1 MPTTYLTHATLVLP
15 DQILADSALL
25 IDDGHIVAIEP
36 DAGTVPGHANE
47 VDLRGHTVM
56 PGLIDVHC
64 DAIEKEAEPRAGVL
78 FPLDFAVAQ
87 VDRRNA
93 AAGITTPY
101 HALSFASNHFGV
113 RNNDTA
119 AELVRAVA
127 VFGAHSLVDNR
138 IHVRYEVTDP
148 AAVPVLEA
156 LMDEGVVDLLSVM
169 DHSPGQ
175 GQFKTL
181 DAYVSYMMGNHGMT
195 REEAADAAAQKRAR
209 LDGASERVDRLLARA
224 RAHGIPT
231 ASHDD
236 DSPQRIAAMHALG
249 VRMSEFPINVETARA
264 ATEVALPTILGAP
277 NVLRG
282 KSQSGSM
289 RALDGI
295 LAGVASILCS
305 DYQPSTLIAAAF
317 AAARL
322 ADLPLDRALALV
334 TSNPAD
340 ACGLDDRGRLRVG
353 ARADV
358 IAVAAVA
365 GQPLVTHTWSA
376 GRLVF
381 AAGYPLAP
389 RIAVGAGRD
398 QTTDQK
404 ADQKAGHEA
413 ALT

>member
-1 MPTTYLTHATLVLP
+1 MSTTYLTHATLVLP
-15 DQILADSALL
+15 DRVLHDSAML
-25 IDDGHIVAIEP
+25 IADGQIAAIEP
-36 DAGTVPGHANE
+36 ASAPADAE
-47 VDLRGHTVM
+47 VINLRGHTVM

-64 DAIEKEAEPRAGVL
+64 DAIEKETEPRANVL

-101 HALSFASNHFGV
+101 HALSFASNQFGV
-113 RNNDTA
+113 RNNETA
-119 AELVRAVA
+119 ATLVRTVA
-127 VFGAHSLVDNR
+127 AYRAHSLVDNR
-138 IHVRYEVTDP
+138 IHCRYEVTDN
-148 AAVPVLEA
+148 AAVPVLEM
-156 LMDEGVVDLLSVM
+156 LMAEGVVDLLSVM

-181 DAYVSYMMGNHGMT
+181 DAYLSYMMGNHGMS
-195 REEAADAAAQKRAR
+195 REEAADAAAKKSAE
-209 LDGASERVDRLLARA
+209 LAGATERVNRLVSK
-224 RAHGIPT
+224 AHELGIPT

-249 VRMSEFPINVETARA
+249 VRMSEFPINVETAQA
-264 ATEVALPTILGAP
+264 ASAHALPTILGAP

-289 RALDGI
+289 RAIDAI
-295 LAGVASILCS
+295 HAGVGHILCS

-317 AAARL
+317 AASRL

-340 ACGLDDRGRLRVG
+340 ACLLDDRGRLAPG
-353 ARADV
+353 KRADV
-358 IAVAAVA
+358 IAVGSVA

-381 AAGYPLAP
+381 AAGYPMVQPAAP
-389 RIAVGAGRD
+389 RATEMQAVA
-398 QTTDQK
+398 
-404 ADQKAGHEA
+404 
-413 ALT
+413 

>member
-1 MPTTYLTHATLVLP
+1 MSTTYLTHATLVLP
-15 DQILADSALL
+15 DRVLHDSALL
-25 IDDGHIVAIEP
+25 IADGQIAAIEP
-36 DAGTVPGHANE
+36 ESAPAHAN
-47 VDLRGHTVM
+47 VIDLRGHTVM

-64 DAIEKEAEPRAGVL
+64 DAIEKEAEPRANVL

-101 HALSFASNHFGV
+101 HALSFASNQFGV

-119 AELVRAVA
+119 ATLVRTVA
-127 VFGAHSLVDNR
+127 EYRKHSLVDNR
-138 IHVRYEVTDP
+138 IHCRYEVTDA
-148 AAVPVLEA
+148 AAVPVLEM
-156 LMDEGVVDLLSVM
+156 LMAEGVVDLLSVM

-181 DAYVSYMMGNHGMT
+181 DAYLSYMMGNHGMS
-195 REEAADAAAQKRAR
+195 RDEAADAAAKKTAE
-209 LDGASERVDRLLARA
+209 LDGATERVNRLVSK
-224 RAHGIPT
+224 AHALGVPT

-249 VRMSEFPINVETARA
+249 VRMSEFPINLETAQA
-264 ATEVALPTILGAP
+264 AAAHALPTILGAP

-289 RALDGI
+289 RAIDAIHARVGN
-295 LAGVASILCS
+295 ILCS

-322 ADLPLDRALALV
+322 ADLPLNEALALV
-334 TSNPAD
+334 SANPAD
-340 ACGLDDRGRLRVG
+340 ACLLDDRGRLLPG
-353 ARADV
+353 KRADV
-358 IAVAAVA
+358 IAVASVA

-381 AAGYPLAP
+381 AAGYP
-389 RIAVGAGRD
+389 AVQRA
-398 QTTDQK
+398 TPH
-404 ADQKAGHEA
+404 AASHAAEA
-413 ALT
+413 QAVV

>member
-1 MPTTYLTHATLVLP
+1 MTTTTYLTHATLVLP
-15 DQILADSALL
+15 DRVLHDSAML
-25 IDDGHIVAIEP
+25 IEDGRITAIEP
-36 DAGTVPGHANE
+36 APSMVPAHATVT
-47 VDLRGHTVM
+47 DLRGHAVM

-64 DAIEKEAEPRAGVL
+64 DAIEKEAEPRANVL

-101 HALSFASNHFGV
+101 HALSFASNQFGV

-119 AELVRAVA
+119 ATLVRTVA
-127 VFGAHSLVDNR
+127 AYRPHSLVDNR
-138 IHVRYEVTDP
+138 IHCRYEVTDA
-148 AAVPVLEA
+148 AAVPVLEM
-156 LMDEGVVDLLSVM
+156 LMAEGVVDLLSVM

-181 DAYVSYMMGNHGMT
+181 DAYLSYMMGNHGMS
-195 REEAADAAAQKRAR
+195 REEAANAATKKSAE
-209 LDGASERVDRLLARA
+209 LDGAHERVNRLVAK
-224 RAHGIPT
+224 AHRLGIPT

-264 ATEVALPTILGAP
+264 ASTHALPTILGAP

-289 RALDGI
+289 RAIDAI
-295 LAGVASILCS
+295 HAGVGDILCS
-305 DYQPSTLIAAAF
+305 DYQPSTLIAAAY

-322 ADLPLDRALALV
+322 ADLPLNAALALV
-334 TSNPAD
+334 TANPAD
-340 ACGLDDRGRLRVG
+340 ACLLDDRGRLAPG
-353 ARADV
+353 LRADV
-358 IAVAAVA
+358 IAVASVA

-381 AAGYPLAP
+381 AAGYPAG
-389 RIAVGAGRD
+389 AV
-398 QTTDQK
+398 Q
-404 ADQKAGHEA
+404 HA
-413 ALT
+413 ALRGAAMREVA